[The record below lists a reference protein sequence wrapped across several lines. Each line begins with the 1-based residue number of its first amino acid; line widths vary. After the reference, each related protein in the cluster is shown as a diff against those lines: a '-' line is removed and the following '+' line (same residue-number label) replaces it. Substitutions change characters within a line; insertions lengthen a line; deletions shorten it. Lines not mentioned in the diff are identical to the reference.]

1 MSLSTNES
9 KFVRSLRLKKFRQK
23 YNNFTVEGD
32 KMVRELA
39 GQNRYPVQTIYA
51 LPDWPATAP
60 ECAALPTVIVTEREL
75 AQLSQLS
82 TPNAVLAVVAA
93 PPPPVLPND
102 LDRRFS
108 LYLDGLQVPANLGA
122 ILRVAD
128 WFGFADVILGP
139 GTVDPY
145 AAKSVQAGM
154 GSFLRLNLYQA
165 ELAEV
170 NARFPAYPIYG
181 ADMAGRSIFDLSA
194 EERPA
199 AACLVIGS
207 EGPGVR
213 PETRELVT
221 EWVSVPRAPGRET
234 ESLNAAVA
242 AGVLVSVLA
251 SGGR

>member
-39 GQNRYPVQTIYA
+39 AQQRYTVQTIYA
-51 LPDWPATAP
+51 LPEWPATAP

-75 AQLSQLS
+75 AQLSQLT
-82 TPNAVLAVVAA
+82 TPNAVLAVVSS
-93 PPPPVLPND
+93 PPPQPIPND

-128 WFGFADVILGP
+128 WFGFSDIILGP

-154 GSFLRLNLYQA
+154 GSFLRLNLYSA
-165 ELAEV
+165 ELAEL
-170 NARFPAYPIYG
+170 AEQFPAYPIYG
-181 ADMAGRSIFDLSA
+181 ADMAGRSIFSIPLA
-194 EERPA
+194 ERPPA
-199 AACLVIGS
+199 VCLVIGS
-207 EGPGVR
+207 EGPGIR
-213 PETRELVT
+213 PATRELIT
-221 EWVSVPRAPGRET
+221 DWVSVPRAPGRVT

-242 AGVLVSVLA
+242 AGILISVLA
-251 SGGR
+251 NGG